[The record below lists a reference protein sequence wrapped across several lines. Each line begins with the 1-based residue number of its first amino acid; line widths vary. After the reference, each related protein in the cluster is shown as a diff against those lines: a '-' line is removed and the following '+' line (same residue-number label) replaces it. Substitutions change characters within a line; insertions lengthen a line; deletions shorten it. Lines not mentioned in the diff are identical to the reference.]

1 MAWQP
6 EVGSGTARAT
16 SYRDFVTKLVGF
28 CTSQRVATV
37 AVNAA
42 GSGYVTGDVVTL
54 THAGALLNARFEVTA
69 AAGAI
74 TALRIIASGAFSNRL
89 SGSVTVNAGGTGY
102 TASVSNIIL
111 EVQGGTSREKAK
123 VQATTNGSGVVT
135 SATRIETSGSY
146 SSVPSFPATTSVIGP
161 SGTAAGTGCTITTST
176 TGLIGTT
183 GLAVTGGTG
192 TGATVNITLAQIGWA
207 IATTNKNNRVWNSL
221 LDEKEVVL
229 VGDAA
234 GNTNKPYIGF
244 RTGTETVGVN
254 TRYFVAIYGFT
265 AYNPSLSFAA
275 QAGESPGLDSSD
287 NHTDTGPYLI
297 FPQDLVNDTDFWF
310 SADDIRV
317 TGATNVNPAAAT
329 DDGRYQNFYAGYHDR
344 VKTETE
350 DPYPMLVGASSSLHS
365 ANPTAANTAITSIAE
380 CRTTNPAQWWYYRT
394 EAGAWTAIIN
404 DTGGSVGGVQNAMW
418 PCGANFLNGIDP
430 EIVVTTGPTPL
441 TDSVIKRDR
450 SAPDRN
456 LRMVPGTTP
465 KHLTY
470 ALVILR
476 KVSDPVSD
484 TTDSIRGT
492 VRGVVWVYNADS
504 AGAAIN
510 DFSKDYVVIG
520 SARYRVFHN
529 WTLTERYQYVAF
541 LEDV

>member
-69 AAGAI
+69 VAGAI
-74 TALRIIASGAFSNRL
+74 TALRIVASGAFSNRL

-146 SSVPSFPATTSVIGP
+146 SSVPSFPAVTAIIGP

-183 GLAVTGGTG
+183 GLSVTGGTG

-207 IATTNKNNRVWNSL
+207 VATTNKNNRVWNSL

-244 RTGTETVGVN
+244 RTGTETAGVN
-254 TRYFVAIYGFT
+254 TRYFVAVFGFT
-265 AYNPSLSFAA
+265 AYNPSLSFNA
-275 QAGESPGLDSSD
+275 QAGESPGLDGSD
-287 NHTDTGPYLI
+287 NHTDGGPYLI
-297 FPQDLVNDTDFWF
+297 FPQNLANDTDFQF
-310 SADDIRV
+310 SADDVRV

-329 DDGRYQNFYAGYHDR
+329 DDGRYQDFYAGYYDR
-344 VKTETE
+344 VKTESE
-350 DPYPMLVGASSSLHS
+350 DPYPMLVGASS
-365 ANPTAANTAITSIAE
+365 ADRDADPTTGSTSITSIAE
-380 CRTTNPAQWWYYRT
+380 CRAPNGPWWYYRS
-394 EAGAWTAIIN
+394 ESGVWTSITN
-404 DTGGSVGGVQNAMW
+404 NNTGSVTGESSVMW
-418 PCGANFLNGIDP
+418 PCGANFLNAIDP
-430 EIVVTTGPTPL
+430 EIVVTLGPIPL
-441 TDSVIKRDR
+441 TDSIARRDR
-450 SAPDRN
+450 AAPERN

-465 KHLTY
+465 LHLTY

-484 TTDSIRGT
+484 VTDSIRGT

-510 DFSKDYVVIG
+510 DFSEDYIVIG